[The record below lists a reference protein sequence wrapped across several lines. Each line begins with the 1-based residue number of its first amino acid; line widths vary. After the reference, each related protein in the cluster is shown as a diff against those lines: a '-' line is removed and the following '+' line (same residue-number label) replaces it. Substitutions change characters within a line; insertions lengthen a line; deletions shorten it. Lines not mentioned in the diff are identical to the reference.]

1 MGFKKFEVFNCLT
14 DPILV
19 IDAEY
24 TIVFANQA
32 MADLCGNEAGKIIG
46 SKCHQISHGCPQP
59 CTETELGGRPCSHAH
74 IFSQG
79 SALRQQHRHRFP
91 DGGMRIFD
99 MISSPLRSAKGK
111 ITHVVQVLRDI
122 TREEELKNI
131 ASTKQFELK
140 NLLAHAPFFISSI
153 DSQMRVRWINEAME
167 KLTGFQSLAI
177 QGRHCYDL
185 WGQYAEDKSRKG
197 KRRIC
202 DGCAVQQTLCDGNI
216 HKTERRLGNK
226 IYEIITLP
234 LTTSNGSIFG
244 TLEFGFEVTD
254 RKKTE
259 EELRKSES
267 RFRVLFENSPS
278 PLCVADFSGIKS
290 LFDSLLENG
299 VRDLVNCL
307 AKNPSIIDKCLQ
319 YIKILD
325 VNQAAL
331 ELIGL
336 PSKEALFANIDSL
349 LRKIPLYETPEGL
362 FAIARGEKKTR
373 HELILYS
380 AANEKLHTIA
390 QWAVE
395 PGHEQNYGRV
405 LLSISDISDRKR
417 AEQEILINAERM
429 RLLHEIDRAVL
440 EAGSVEEIGQV
451 TLALLQEYV
460 RCASGCVTLFDFEK
474 QIASLLACSKEVPSG
489 FCADLEIALHCSEYL
504 ESLRAGQAFLLED
517 IAAEKELCPIG
528 EKLLAEDF
536 RFFLSVPLLTKD
548 GLIGALNLLDFSP
561 RNLQPEQISFIRQAA
576 PFLAVAIQGTNLL
589 TSLNRQK
596 EELRALSQRLAD
608 TEETERRRLAAELH
622 DEAGQNL
629 SALAINLD
637 ILKKQ
642 LPQQDAAAQK
652 RLDDS
657 IVLIDRL
664 TTQIRTVM
672 AELRPPVIDDYGL
685 LASVQWLA
693 DRFMARTE
701 IPVLVHG
708 REARPRLSST
718 KEIALFRVTQEA
730 LNNIAKHAQATTVDI
745 ELYQVDNSVH
755 LAIRDNGIG
764 LGRNDLKT
772 SDSLQHW
779 GLLSMRER
787 VEAFSGQFSLDS
799 APGAG
804 TTITARMPV

>member
-1 MGFKKFEVFNCLT
+1 MGSQKFEVFNCLT

-32 MADLCGNEAGKIIG
+32 MAVLCGKEVGKIIG
-46 SKCHQISHGCPQP
+46 GKCHLISHGCPQP
-59 CTETELGGRPCSHAH
+59 CTETELGRRPCSHAH
-74 IFSQG
+74 VFSQG
-79 SALRQQHRHRFP
+79 SSLRQQHRHQFP
-91 DGGMRIFD
+91 NGNVKIFD
-99 MISSPLRSAKGK
+99 MTSSPLRNAKGR

-122 TREEELKNI
+122 TREEKLRNMAE
-131 ASTKQFELK
+131 AKQFELE
-140 NLLAHAPFFISSI
+140 NLFSHAPFFISSL
-153 DSQMRVRWINEAME
+153 DSQMRVRWINTAME
-167 KLTGFQSLAI
+167 QMTGFQSQAI

-185 WGQYAEDKSRKG
+185 WGQYAGD
-197 KRRIC
+197 KRRRGKKRIC
-202 DGCAVQQTLCDGNI
+202 NGCAVQQTLCDGNI
-216 HKTERRLGNK
+216 HKTERRVRNK
-226 IYEIITLP
+226 IYEVITLP

-244 TLEFGFEVTD
+244 TIEFGFEITA

-259 EELRKSES
+259 EELRNSES
-267 RFRVLFENSPS
+267 RFRILFENSPS
-278 PLCVADFSGIKS
+278 PLCVADFSGIKGF
-290 LFDSLLENG
+290 FDSLRENSH
-299 VRDLVNCL
+299 RDLVSCL
-307 AKNPSIIDKCLQ
+307 AENPSIINNCLE

-336 PSKEALFANIDSL
+336 PSKEALFTNIDSL
-349 LRKIPLYETPEGL
+349 LKKIPLHENPEGL
-362 FAIARGEKKTR
+362 FAIARGEKKAR

-380 AANEKLHTIA
+380 AANEKLHTILH
-390 QWAVE
+390 WAVE
-395 PGHEQNYGRV
+395 PGHEQTYGRV
-405 LLSISDISDRKR
+405 LLSINDISDRKR
-417 AEQEILINAERM
+417 AEHEILVNAERM
-429 RLLHEIDRAVL
+429 RLLHKIDQAVL

-451 TLALLQEYV
+451 TLTLLQEYV
-460 RCASGCVTLFDFEK
+460 RCASGCVILFDFERK
-474 QIASLLACSKEVPSG
+474 IASLLACARAAPSG
-489 FCADLEIALHCSEYL
+489 FCADREIALHCSEYL
-504 ESLRAGQAFLLED
+504 ESLRAGQPFLLED
-517 IAAEKELCPIG
+517 IAAENELCPIG
-528 EKLLAEDF
+528 EMLLADGF

-548 GLIGALNLLDFSP
+548 GLIGSLNLLDFSP
-561 RNLQPEQISFIRQAA
+561 RNLLPEQITFIRQAA
-576 PFLAVAIQGTNLL
+576 PFLAVAIHGTNLL
-589 TSLNRQK
+589 SSLNRQK

-608 TEETERRRLAAELH
+608 AEETERRRLASELH

-642 LPQQDAAAQK
+642 LPRQNAAAQK

-664 TTQIRTVM
+664 TAQIRTVM

-685 LASVQWLA
+685 LASIQWLA

-708 REARPRLSST
+708 REARPRLSSA

-730 LNNIAKHAQATTVDI
+730 LNNIAKHAQAATVDI
-745 ELYQVDNSVH
+745 ELSQVDKSVH
-755 LAIRDNGIG
+755 LTIRDNGKG
-764 LGRNDLKT
+764 FDRNDPKT
-772 SDSLQHW
+772 SDTLQHW

-804 TTITARMPV
+804 TTITVEMPV